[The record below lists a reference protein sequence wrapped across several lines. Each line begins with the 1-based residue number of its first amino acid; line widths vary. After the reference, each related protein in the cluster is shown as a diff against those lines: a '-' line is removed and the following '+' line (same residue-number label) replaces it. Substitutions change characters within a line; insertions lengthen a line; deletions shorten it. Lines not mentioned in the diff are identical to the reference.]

1 MLLRKILGHIID
13 CKRAT
18 YLISRTQEHPL
29 GRLNGLL
36 LKLHLAWC
44 VACLRFEGQMRFL
57 RQAMHKY
64 RE

>member
-1 MLLRKILGHIID
+1 MSLRQLFGHFIT

-18 YLISRTQEHPL
+18 RLMSQQQDHAL
-29 GRLNGLL
+29 GPVNGLL

-44 VACLRFEGQMRFL
+44 AACLRFEAQARFL
-57 RQAMHKY
+57 RRAMHKY